1 MQDGCEEIYPA
12 ILSNTLKGNEALGQL
27 NNAGG
32 PFVWKM
38 YGPKSQ
44 NKNGKWNIV
53 FFLIFQNVNALLAS
67 YSCAKM

>member
-12 ILSNTLKGNEALGQL
+12 ILSNTMKGNEALGQL

-38 YGPKSQ
+38 YGPKS
-44 NKNGKWNIV
+44 
-53 FFLIFQNVNALLAS
+53 
-67 YSCAKM
+67 